1 MKRSVFEDCGYNAGD
16 CAHAWNDA
24 VLVVKDCVFRHS
36 TYALGID
43 DGAYVS
49 VSNRHASL
57 SLSPSPLP
65 LPLSLDVCV
74 CVCVCVCLSVCLS
87 VYYRS
92 YITYVFYHIIA
103 YTYYVTSYMH
113 AHIV

>member
-24 VLVVKDCVFRHS
+24 VLVIKDSVFRHS
-36 TYALGID
+36 TFGLGID

-57 SLSPSPLP
+57 SLSLP
-65 LPLSLDVCV
+65 LLSLS
-74 CVCVCVCLSVCLS
+74 LSL
-87 VYYRS
+87 
-92 YITYVFYHIIA
+92 
-103 YTYYVTSYMH
+103 
-113 AHIV
+113 